1 LTIARDAL
9 NTPARLAGTK
19 EGGFGTTEETD
30 PITHSF
36 WAAAGWGGLPLK
48 KTFVDIGAV
57 AKNDGTPQVL
67 NVKDVPVTAF
77 WSVIAYNA
85 DGLILEN
92 SRGVYGLNN
101 VR

>member
-1 LTIARDAL
+1 M
-9 NTPARLAGTK
+9 
-19 EGGFGTTEETD
+19 
-30 PITHSF
+30 
-36 WAAAGWGGLPLK
+36 
-48 KTFVDIGAV
+48 

-92 SRGVYGLNN
+92 PRGVYGLNN
-101 VR
+101 AR